1 MHVAREK
8 GDSNKIKD
16 LQAQVARLKEKLLEQ
31 QEVAERTKPFDENIV
46 FRSEV
51 RHLRAHLNPYQ
62 MMSISREDSSFPPL
76 TIYSLYNLRALL
88 LASGSWR

>member
-1 MHVAREK
+1 MHVAKEK

-51 RHLRAHLNPYQ
+51 RHVRAHLNPYQ
-62 MMSISREDSSFPPL
+62 MIPISREDSFPPL
-76 TIYSLYNLRALL
+76 TIYSLYNLRALI